1 MKNDKT
7 TVNRADIVSEVTQAF
22 MRYEQALVSNDVE
35 VLDELFWKDEL
46 TIRYGATE
54 NLYGYQ
60 AIQRFRASRPSKG
73 LARELFN
80 TVITTYGND
89 FAVAHTE
96 FRRKGVERTGR
107 QTQTWLRTERG
118 WRIVSAHVS
127 LLEPPSQ
134 P

>member
-1 MKNDKT
+1 
-7 TVNRADIVSEVTQAF
+7 
-22 MRYEQALVSNDVE
+22 LVSNDVE
-35 VLDELFWKDEL
+35 VLDALFWKDEL

-80 TVITTYGND
+80 TVITTYGHD

-96 FRRKGVERTGR
+96 FRRKGVDRTGR

>member
-7 TVNRADIVSEVTQAF
+7 IVNRSDIVSEVTQAF

-60 AIQRFRASRPSKG
+60 AIQSFRASRPSKG
-73 LARELFN
+73 LARRLQN
-80 TVITTYGND
+80 TQITTYGHD
-89 FAVAHTE
+89 MAVAHTE
-96 FRRKGVERTGR
+96 FTRDSTPRIGR
-107 QTQTWLRTERG
+107 QTQTWVRMPQG
-118 WRIVSAHVS
+118 WRVVSAHVS
-127 LLEPPSQ
+127 LMD
-134 P
+134 